1 MTLKK
6 KDSPCQ
12 TSVQQVGL
20 LIDGFPMPHSV
31 NRNFILS
38 HGRFIKSR
46 DARLFDSEV
55 RVWAEKRKSAVR
67 EMQAIAKSWVTS
79 GHVLRVDVDFFFER
93 KRLFSTTRK
102 AKDFVKSI
110 DVNNRIKPLLDAV
123 VFIIGIDDK
132 FFFEHFVTKK
142 VCKSHQQEH
151 CRVAVL
157 PIKLEH

>member
-1 MTLKK
+1 MGLKK
-6 KDSPCQ
+6 KDTPCQ
-12 TSVQQVGL
+12 NGGPVGL
-20 LIDGFPMPHSV
+20 LIDELPMPHSV
-31 NRNFILS
+31 NRNFIFS

-55 RVWAEKRKSAVR
+55 RVWAEKRKSAVK
-67 EMQAIAKSWVTS
+67 EMQALARSWVTS
-79 GHVLRVDVDFFFER
+79 GYVLRVDIDFFFER
-93 KRLFSTTRK
+93 KRLFSTTSR

-123 VFIIGIDDK
+123 VLIIGVDDK

-142 VCKSHQQEH
+142 ACKAHEQEH
-151 CRVAVL
+151 CKVSVL